1 LLQNFNLTLG
11 VFNSILY
18 RDLRPWKIQFSNK
31 DYLYF
36 LRVDGFSKQNESI
49 VEFTSSLKLFFP
61 NLDFLKDENLDLYE
75 LNNAADRINIISPLI
90 QIDLPKAQ
98 NTKCRFYFYLI
109 TNEVTRLTDLLHQFY
124 SGPASQTD
132 KTYIINNVH
141 AQTKHLIKET
151 TKEYQAGTHNEESI
165 YILQILRL
173 SLVRFLLEVENLFP
187 EIIKSPP
194 TTDEELHFD
203 LLDDELPEE
212 PIYTFTNDLTSIT
225 SALEEK
231 VNDNPTPSDKESFNF
246 NGNKARLLNVITQ
259 LNNQIELLNE
269 DITTPQQMVDVLTAR
284 DLKQPLPKI
293 QFNTETTQVRYVFDK
308 LSPSFSNLTF
318 ALIVRCGLFY
328 TKAKKEQITKSNL
341 SSSKNPN
348 PKNKGIIDEI
358 FRSL

>member
-1 LLQNFNLTLG
+1 MRLKIFEH
-11 VFNSILY
+11 ILY
-18 RDLRPWKIQFSNK
+18 SSLRPWKQETLNER
-31 DYLYF
+31 DYNLF
-36 LRVDGFSKQNESI
+36 LRTSGFTTQKNSINEFKAALNSI
-49 VEFTSSLKLFFP
+49 FPKDSFTKDD
-61 NLDFLKDENLDLYE
+61 DFDLYE
-75 LNNAADRINIISPLI
+75 LNNDADRINIISPLI
-90 QIDLPKAQ
+90 HIDLPKAQ

-124 SGPASQTD
+124 SGPASLTD
-132 KTYIINNVH
+132 QTYIINNVH

-187 EIIKSPP
+187 EIIKSPT

-231 VNDNPTPSDKESFNF
+231 VNDNPPPSDKESFNF

-328 TKAKKEQITKSNL
+328 TKAKKEQIIKSNL

>member
-1 LLQNFNLTLG
+1 MRLKIFEH
-11 VFNSILY
+11 ILY
-18 RDLRPWKIQFSNK
+18 SSLRPWKQETLNER
-31 DYLYF
+31 DYNLF
-36 LRVDGFSKQNESI
+36 LRTSGFTTQKNSI
-49 VEFTSSLKLFFP
+49 SEFKTALNSIFP
-61 NLDFLKDENLDLYE
+61 KDSFTKDDDFDLYE
-75 LNNAADRINIISPLI
+75 LNNDADRINIISPLI
-90 QIDLPKAQ
+90 HIDLPKAQ

-124 SGPASQTD
+124 SGPASLTD

-212 PIYTFTNDLTSIT
+212 SIFALSEALLKFQTQSELENDD
-225 SALEEK
+225 LELDEQYDRRK
-231 VNDNPTPSDKESFNF
+231 SFKFKGDK
-246 NGNKARLLNVITQ
+246 GKLLNVIKQ
-259 LNNQIELLNE
+259 LTLKIDLLNTE
-269 DITTPQQMVDVLTAR
+269 KTTPEQFVEVLTAK
-284 DLKQPLPKI
+284 DLNADLPKVY
-293 QFNTETTQVRYVFDK
+293 FNCETKQVRYVFDK
-308 LSPSFSNLTF
+308 LKDSFNELYLKRVGDSK
-318 ALIVRCGLFY
+318 LFHSSDSRI
-328 TKAKKEQITKSNL
+328 ITYSNL
-341 SSSKNPN
+341 SSSTSKHLPAKNHQE
-348 PKNKGIIDEI
+348 IDEI